1 MRYYLNA
8 LSNYTNF
15 NGRASRSEYWFFAL
29 YNTIFSFFALRLDKI
44 FEINFDDEIG
54 YGPLTAI
61 YSIAMV
67 IPSLAISVRRLHD
80 VGKSGWMFLISFV
93 PFIGSVWLLV
103 LLLSKSEKEQNQ
115 YGDLPKSIS
124 ASNGVSITTQS
135 LQNIIFIYFIYIFF
149 WQLIRWLI
157 DLSVFDYDVY
167 DYIGIINVY
176 FYIFIGSLLESI
188 INKTQRVIA
197 YLILLILLYHDI
209 YTLIIV

>member
-1 MRYYLNA
+1 MRYYLNT
-8 LSNYTNF
+8 LSDYANF
-15 NGRASRSEYWFFAL
+15 NGRSSRSDYWFFAL
-29 YNTIFSFFALRLDKI
+29 YNTIFSFFALTLDKI
-44 FEINFDDEIG
+44 FEINFDDQIG

-61 YSIAMV
+61 YTIAMI

-93 PFIGSVWLLV
+93 PFIGSIWLLV
-103 LLLSKSEKEQNQ
+103 LLLSKSEKERNQ
-115 YGDLPKSIS
+115 YGDIPKSIS

-135 LQNIIFIYFIYIFF
+135 LQNIIFIYFIYLFF
-149 WQLIRWLI
+149 WELIRWLI
-157 DLSVFDYDVY
+157 GLSVFDYDVY

-209 YTLIIV
+209 YNLIIV